1 MLKLPPDHNTL
12 MGTSY
17 RITSQRKPT
26 KPIQMASHHQ
36 GTGGPVGNE
45 SEVAMAM
52 HSMMASDDVGN
63 MQHKYR

>member
-26 KPIQMASHHQ
+26 KPIQMVGHHQ
-36 GTGGPVGNE
+36 GAGSSVGNE

-52 HSMMASDDVGN
+52 HAMMGADDAGKA
-63 MQHKYR
+63 QHKYR